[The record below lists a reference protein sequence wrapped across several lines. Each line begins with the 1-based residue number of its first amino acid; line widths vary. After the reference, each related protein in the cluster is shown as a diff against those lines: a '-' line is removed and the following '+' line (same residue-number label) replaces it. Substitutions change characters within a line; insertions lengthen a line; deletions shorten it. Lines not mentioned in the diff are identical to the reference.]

1 MVYRRCSHDSEG
13 TLALK
18 SQVYRDVT
26 MSSGEETNFIGL
38 SWRLWPLSWEKG
50 QVSRGETG
58 LS

>member
-1 MVYRRCSHDSEG
+1 MVYRRCSHDSDG
-13 TLALK
+13 K

-26 MSSGEETNFIGL
+26 MSSGEETKFIGL
-38 SWRLWPLSWEKG
+38 SWWLRPLSWEKG